1 MGSEMELE
9 RIAAI
14 IDGAR
19 TIARLEWSSGAVWKA
34 FAANELSEEQAQGLA
49 ERIAERKAELR
60 PAPRQVGQVAR
71 HSIFPQRKRQVSPD
85 RKASL
90 MRRRRMANS
99 GPLPPQLAA
108 HFTTGQLAVMRVVSD
123 ELRDRGKCA
132 ITIAEIAAR
141 AGVCRALVQ
150 QAMHVAASLGLLMV
164 QERRRQGQKNLPNLV
179 QAISLEWL
187 AWIKR
192 GPKASPMTFR
202 CLGIGSISVA
212 PTNTS
217 LKKGSPMK
225 VRDRGHAPISGPV
238 STHQSA

>member
-19 TIARLEWSSGAVWKA
+19 TIARLEWASGAIWKA

-238 STHQSA
+238 STHQAA